1 MPDFRDSR
9 NLKIHLQVLASQYAK
24 RLREAL
30 ENRLISVAL
39 FGSVARGETSPH
51 SGIGLFIVLERLRKR
66 LQALGTKCKHSGK
79 IWYWD
84 LKPNF
89 QPGEVIE
96 L

>member
-66 LQALGTKCKHSGK
+66 PQAPGTQRKRTAK
-79 IWYWD
+79 IWYRGS
-84 LKPNF
+84 KPNF